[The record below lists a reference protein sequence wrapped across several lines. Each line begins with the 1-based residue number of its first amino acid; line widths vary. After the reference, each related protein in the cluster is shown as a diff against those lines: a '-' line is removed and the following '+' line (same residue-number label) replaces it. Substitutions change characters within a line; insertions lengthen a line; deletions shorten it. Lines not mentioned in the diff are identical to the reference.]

1 MTGLELNLEKKD
13 WPYVILLTIF
23 NILLV
28 STYIL
33 FNEQLG
39 IYCSDVFVYLL
50 NGLYF
55 NGINIDSTS
64 TIWLSPVICY
74 LTSILFNLGISGEIA
89 IYIVTGVFAIVG
101 NICLYFLFR
110 FRFNQLLS
118 ILGSLCY
125 SSFSLYLLWLANG
138 SLDIPVVSL
147 TILVVFFWILA
158 IDKNPKYYLIAAIL
172 IVLGIFTRYTIV
184 LVLPALMLY
193 FIYKKKSFIL
203 HREFFTSKEFRYLLI
218 SILVACLL
226 AVLILN
232 PIVDLSENHLG
243 FVSQGQSVVG
253 GDKGSSIDSAYTE
266 DYLFYIHDFP
276 NYLSSFSTEFDDKTP
291 ILEKPTIMAGF
302 FIVLLIVGLL
312 LFIKNN
318 KFNKKYLLITAVLF
332 AFSLII
338 INLNIILA
346 MLLLFI
352 AMLSCRKI
360 FKLSKNHD
368 LALMLFAWLL
378 FNLIFYSYYNIKV
391 NRYIIPVLPVVSFF
405 IVISLNE
412 IYSKFRFNNKIISV
426 ILIVIFIVSSFSFI
440 MTFDDN
446 NEFKAPEEVSDFLI
460 NYDEDYEDKTIGVY
474 NIRPFTWYFKEPV
487 LGIVANETKLIDSSE
502 LDYYISNIKQD
513 NLTNFTEIKNIDNL
527 YLYERII

>member
-13 WPYVILLTIF
+13 WPYVILLIIF

-74 LTSILFNLGISGEIA
+74 LTSILFKLGISGEIS

-101 NICLYFLFR
+101 NIGLYFLFR

-158 IDKNPKYYLIAAIL
+158 IDNNPKYYLIVAIL
-172 IVLGIFTRYTIV
+172 IVLGIFIRYTIV

-193 FIYKKKSFIL
+193 FIYKKKTSIL
-203 HREFFTSKEFRYLLI
+203 HKKFFISKEFRYLLI
-218 SILVACLL
+218 SMLVACLL

-253 GDKGSSIDSAYTE
+253 GDKGSTIDSAYTE

-276 NYLSSFSTEFDDKTP
+276 NYLSSFSIEFDDKTP
-291 ILEKPTIMAGF
+291 ILKEPTIIAGF
-302 FIVLLIVGLL
+302 FIALLIGGV
-312 LFIKNN
+312 I
-318 KFNKKYLLITAVLF
+318 VL
-332 AFSLII
+332 
-338 INLNIILA
+338 
-346 MLLLFI
+346 
-352 AMLSCRKI
+352 
-360 FKLSKNHD
+360 
-368 LALMLFAWLL
+368 
-378 FNLIFYSYYNIKV
+378 Y
-391 NRYIIPVLPVVSFF
+391 
-405 IVISLNE
+405 
-412 IYSKFRFNNKIISV
+412 
-426 ILIVIFIVSSFSFI
+426 
-440 MTFDDN
+440 
-446 NEFKAPEEVSDFLI
+446 
-460 NYDEDYEDKTIGVY
+460 
-474 NIRPFTWYFKEPV
+474 
-487 LGIVANETKLIDSSE
+487 
-502 LDYYISNIKQD
+502 
-513 NLTNFTEIKNIDNL
+513 
-527 YLYERII
+527 